1 MEGST
6 IDIQIRACLL
16 GDPSVGKT
24 SLLNRYHHGMF
35 SLQTTKTIGFD
46 FILKET
52 KVSDTMSARL

>member
-46 FILKET
+46 FILK
-52 KVSDTMSARL
+52 